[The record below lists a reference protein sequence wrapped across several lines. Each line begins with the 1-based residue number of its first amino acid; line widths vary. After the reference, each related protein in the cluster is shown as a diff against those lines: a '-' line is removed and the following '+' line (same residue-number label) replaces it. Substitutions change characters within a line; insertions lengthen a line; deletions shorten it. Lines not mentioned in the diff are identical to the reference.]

1 MTQQATESQP
11 SRLITVREACSQLGI
26 GRTKFY
32 ELCHQGEFATFNLNS
47 AAPRGPVRKGQ
58 QRPAIRVEQAE
69 IDAYKDR
76 IKTPA
81 SVSA

>member
-11 SRLITVREACSQLGI
+11 SRLITVREATGQLGI

-32 ELCHQGEFATFNLNS
+32 ELLRQGEFSVYNLNS
-47 AAPRGPVRKGQ
+47 APRGHMRKGQ
-58 QRPAIRVEQAE
+58 KRPAIRVDQAE
-69 IDAYKDR
+69 VDAYKAR

-81 SVSA
+81 A